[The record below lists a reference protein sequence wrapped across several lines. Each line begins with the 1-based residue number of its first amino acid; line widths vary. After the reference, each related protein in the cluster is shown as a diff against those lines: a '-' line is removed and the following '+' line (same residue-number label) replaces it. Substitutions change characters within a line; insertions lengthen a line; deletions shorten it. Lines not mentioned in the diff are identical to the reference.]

1 MESPLVT
8 CLHAIRVRLMRL
20 GLSERKFAT
29 LLGISQP
36 TLNARLNGY
45 RRVPAGFEAQCAE
58 ALDVWE
64 QAERAATEAREK
76 VLAGR
81 RTTRVGAWPP
91 HAARRARRTTDGSA
105 SVRH

>member
-1 MESPLVT
+1 MVT
-8 CLHAIRVRLMRL
+8 DLHAIRARLVRL
-20 GLSERKFAT
+20 GLSERKFAK

-36 TLNARLNGY
+36 TLNARLNGD

-64 QAERAATEAREK
+64 EAERAATEARAK
-76 VLAGR
+76 VLEGR
-81 RTTRVGAWPP
+81 PVRRVSVWSAS
-91 HAARRARRTTDGSA
+91 RRARRTTDGSA

>member
-1 MESPLVT
+1 MVT
-8 CLHAIRVRLMRL
+8 CLHAIRVRLVRL

-45 RRVPAGFEAQCAE
+45 RRVPAGFEAQCVE

-64 QAERAATEAREK
+64 EAERAAAEARAK
-76 VLAGR
+76 VLEGR
-81 RTTRVGAWPP
+81 PVRRVSAWP
-91 HAARRARRTTDGSA
+91 ARRGGGRTTDGSA

>member
-1 MESPLVT
+1 MVT
-8 CLHAIRVRLMRL
+8 GLHAIRTRLVRLE
-20 GLSERKFAT
+20 LSERKFAK

-45 RRVPAGFEAQCAE
+45 RRVPPGFEAQCVE

-64 QAERAATEAREK
+64 QAERAATAARAK
-76 VLAGR
+76 VLEGR
-81 RTTRVGAWPP
+81 PVRRVGDGP
-91 HAARRARRTTDGSA
+91 ARRRGGRTTDGSA